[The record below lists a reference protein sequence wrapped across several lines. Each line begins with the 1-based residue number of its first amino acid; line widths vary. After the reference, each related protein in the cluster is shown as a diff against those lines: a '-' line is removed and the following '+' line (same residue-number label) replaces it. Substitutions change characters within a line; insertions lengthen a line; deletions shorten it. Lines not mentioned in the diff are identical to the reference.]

1 MSPSQFQPGDANRT
15 VVRPMPG
22 GRPLPPQQSSPPGSA
37 GYPGQRRSGVR
48 PPDQPEDN
56 IPVALPSAAG
66 NPILAAASPLLS
78 IAPRIRHSATH
89 PDARRLKDELTQSVR
104 RFEQQVEEAGVPHS
118 QVIASRYVMC
128 TFLDECAAS
137 TPWGGSGVWASDTL
151 LVRLHNE
158 TWGGEKVFQLL
169 TRLAQEPKA
178 HIDLLELIYVCL
190 SLGFE
195 GRYRIAENGRS
206 QLETVRE
213 RLFKMIK
220 EERQG
225 VEKSLSL
232 RWRPAVTESRR
243 WFDMTPLWVM
253 FALCLALVTGTYL
266 LYRMLLN
273 SYSNPVFAMLQDIR
287 PAPLLATV
295 GTMAAPK
302 PDASAVLPARQ
313 PELQRAR
320 LRGFLEPEIAAGLVA
335 VDESAEKSVIT
346 LRGDGI
352 FEPGSAQVNA
362 SVQALLGRI
371 AAELRA
377 HPGMVVVSGHTDSQP
392 IRSLRFPSNFHLS
405 QERADGVAKAIAA
418 SIGKARVRA
427 EGKAE
432 SEPVAPNDTPAG
444 RARNRRVTITLLAD
458 QVAQATQAPQA
469 AQGVQVPQAPQA
481 PQGARP

>member
-1 MSPSQFQPGDANRT
+1 MSTSQFQPGDANRT

-22 GRPLPPQQSSPPGSA
+22 GRPLPPQQSVPHGQPASPEPA
-37 GYPGQRRSGVR
+37 RRPPSGVR
-48 PPDQPEDN
+48 PPEQPEDN

-66 NPILAAASPLLS
+66 NPLLAAAGPLLS

-89 PDARRLKDELTQSVR
+89 PDPRRLKDELTHSVR
-104 RFEQQVEEAGVPHS
+104 RFEQQVSEAGVPRS
-118 QVIASRYVMC
+118 QVIAARYVLC

-195 GRYRIAENGRS
+195 GRYRVTENGRS

-213 RLFKMIK
+213 RLFQMIK
-220 EERQG
+220 EQRQS
-225 VEKSLSL
+225 VEKTLSL
-232 RWRPAVTESRR
+232 RWRPAVTQSRR

-253 FALCLALVTGTYL
+253 LALCLALMTGTYL

-273 SYSNPVFAMLQDIR
+273 TYSNPVFAMLQDIR
-287 PAPLLATV
+287 PAPPLPA
-295 GTMAAPK
+295 MAAPQ
-302 PDASAVLPARQ
+302 PRASAPAASPTRQ
-313 PELQRAR
+313 PALQRPR

-371 AAELRA
+371 AAALRE

-405 QERADGVAKAIAA
+405 QERADGVAKAIAS

-432 SEPVAPNDTPAG
+432 SEPLAPNDTAAG

-458 QVAQATQAPQA
+458 QLAQAPQA
-469 AQGVQVPQAPQA
+469 T
-481 PQGARP
+481 QGARP

>member
-1 MSPSQFQPGDANRT
+1 MSTSQFQPGDANRT

-22 GRPLPPQQSSPPGSA
+22 GRPLPPQQSSPPGPA
-37 GYPGQRRSGVR
+37 GYPGQRPSSVR
-48 PPDQPEDN
+48 PPEQPEDH
-56 IPVALPSAAG
+56 IPVALPSASG

-78 IAPRIRHSATH
+78 LAPRIRHSATH
-89 PDARRLKDELTQSVR
+89 PDPRRLKNELTQSVR
-104 RFEQQVEEAGVPHS
+104 RFEQQVEAAGVPHS
-118 QVIASRYVMC
+118 QVIASRYVLC

-225 VEKSLSL
+225 MEKSLSL

-287 PAPLLATV
+287 PAPPLATV
-295 GTMAAPK
+295 AAPK
-302 PDASAVLPARQ
+302 PNASAVLPARQ
-313 PELQRAR
+313 PEPQQQR

-371 AAELRA
+371 ATELRA

-458 QVAQATQAPQA
+458 QMAQP
-469 AQGVQVPQAPQA
+469 AQGAKGAEVPQVPQA